1 MQENSNEKWGNLSEK
16 DILKRVEI
24 LGEAVQTALEALL
37 EIQAEQKLLTY
48 ILTKRAK
55 DKEE

>member
-1 MQENSNEKWGNLSEK
+1 MQEKFSKKQEKFSDG
-16 DILKRVEI
+16 DVLKRVEI

-48 ILTKRAK
+48 ILTKGGK
-55 DKEE
+55 GEE

>member
-1 MQENSNEKWGNLSEK
+1 MTEKLNEK

-24 LGEAVQTALEALL
+24 LGEAVQTALEAVL

-48 ILTKRAK
+48 ILTKSAK
-55 DKEE
+55 DRKD

>member
-1 MQENSNEKWGNLSEK
+1 MQEKFSKKQEKFS
-16 DILKRVEI
+16 DRDVLKRVEI

-48 ILTKRAK
+48 ILTKGGK
-55 DKEE
+55 GEE

>member
-1 MQENSNEKWGNLSEK
+1 MTEKFSEK

-24 LGEAVQTALEALL
+24 LGEAVQTALEAVL

-48 ILTKRAK
+48 ILTKSAK
-55 DKEE
+55 DKE

>member
-1 MQENSNEKWGNLSEK
+1 MKEKREEKPKNSDER

-48 ILTKRAK
+48 MLTKRVK
-55 DKEE
+55 DRE

>member
-1 MQENSNEKWGNLSEK
+1 MQEKNGKKQEGFNKE
-16 DILKRVEI
+16 DILKRIEI

-48 ILTKRAK
+48 MLSKTE
-55 DKEE
+55 KE

>member
-1 MQENSNEKWGNLSEK
+1 MTEKLNEK

-24 LGEAVQTALEALL
+24 LGEAVQTALEAVL

-48 ILTKRAK
+48 ILTKSAK
-55 DKEE
+55 DKEG

>member
-1 MQENSNEKWGNLSEK
+1 MQEKREEKRENSNER

-48 ILTKRAK
+48 ILTKEGRG
-55 DKEE
+55 KEK